1 MPVELRGLQQLRKGH
16 PGFGERSDAA
26 IGQHVRP
33 RSQVHISPTCSD
45 ESPLPSAETNSASE
59 REYST
64 DSSASDG
71 TSTREVTERDIGVEV
86 CMPSPHACMKVYRS
100 SQEYEED
107 IQNQQ
112 DKDNF
117 LHEEIYTPSMLGP
130 TWPYRILRERPP
142 PKIPLPKCP
151 STKPTQTIRTK
162 NVGKK
167 RAKWTDENLVHAI
180 ACYDARYKL
189 GECCKTFNIPKS
201 SLRDHLSGRTT
212 SRKIGAK
219 TVLTKQEE
227 GLIIEYMDEMVEIGH
242 PLTPQMLKLK
252 VGEICQGRLTP
263 FKDGIPG
270 DTSLSKG
277 TLTLQ

>member
-1 MPVELRGLQQLRKGH
+1 M
-16 PGFGERSDAA
+16 
-26 IGQHVRP
+26 
-33 RSQVHISPTCSD
+33 
-45 ESPLPSAETNSASE
+45 
-59 REYST
+59 
-64 DSSASDG
+64 
-71 TSTREVTERDIGVEV
+71 TERDIGVEV
-86 CMPSPHACMKVYRS
+86 CMPSPHACMREYRS

-117 LHEEIYTPSMLGP
+117 LHEEIYTPSLLDP

-151 STKPTQTIRTK
+151 SSIKPTQTIRTK

-180 ACYDARYKL
+180 ACYDAGYKL
-189 GECCKTFNIPKS
+189 GECCKTFNIPIS

-219 TVLTKQEE
+219 TVLTKQEK

-263 FKDGIPG
+263 FKDGIPRDSWLYWFKQRHPHLAMRMPQG
-270 DTSLSKG
+270 LEISRARAMNPITCHGFYSNL
-277 TLTLQ
+277 LQ